1 MCVCDS
7 SCLYISISGNSQ
19 GYLLSKEQ
27 EYLQTFA
34 YGKLNQP
41 GGGGGGGGGG
51 GDSVHICDI
60 AMIMGIVIKRE
71 MGANFN
77 L

>member
-41 GGGGGGGGGG
+41 GEGGIL
-51 GDSVHICDI
+51 SIFVT
-60 AMIMGIVIKRE
+60 
-71 MGANFN
+71 
-77 L
+77 LQ